1 MDESTMAV
9 RDRLVA
15 QLKAAL
21 VPYYEQSDP
30 SAFVAM
36 YADRATSFDPWSKGR
51 KDDAAAA
58 ENLMSMAGTI
68 PPLDYELVRPRLDLV
83 GDAAVFTFELDTRNP
98 ETGEQVAVWN
108 ATQVHDLTTEGAKL
122 VHAHWSFAVPPPE
135 DVG

>member
-1 MDESTMAV
+1 MDERTMAV

-15 QLKAAL
+15 QLRAAL

-36 YADRATSFDPWSKGR
+36 YTDRVTSFDPWSKGR
-51 KDDAAAA
+51 KDGAAVA
-58 ENLMSMAGTI
+58 EHLMSFAGTI
-68 PPLDYELVRPRLDLV
+68 PALGYELVRPRVELV

-108 ATQVHDLTTEGAKL
+108 ATQVHDLATEDAQV
-122 VHAHWSFAVPPPE
+122 VHAHWSYAVPPAE
-135 DVG
+135 DAG